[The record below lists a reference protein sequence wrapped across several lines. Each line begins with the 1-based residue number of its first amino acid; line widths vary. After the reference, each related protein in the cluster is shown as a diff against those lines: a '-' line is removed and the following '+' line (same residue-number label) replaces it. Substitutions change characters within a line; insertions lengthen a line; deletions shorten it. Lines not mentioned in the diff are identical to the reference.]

1 MLCWAQPKMLFGV
14 IHGVFLDA
22 LSRSNTT
29 TEDNEYYFSPLCS
42 FLFPPPILCLPP
54 LQLFLTSSLS
64 SVPLPFL
71 HPCCHHFMLLSI
83 PQSGSTDSVAEC
95 GVPCLILGSPGQ
107 RPQQDSSCSTCLER
121 SALEG
126 FELLVG
132 G

>member
-1 MLCWAQPKMLFGV
+1 VYMCVCVHLCVCVHVHAQ
-14 IHGVFLDA
+14 IDAWHGRV
-22 LSRSNTT
+22 
-29 TEDNEYYFSPLCS
+29 SPVCWGESGIFVAFPLKSPPPLLCS
-42 FLFPPPILCLPP
+42 
-54 LQLFLTSSLS
+54 
-64 SVPLPFL
+64 LPFL